1 MIRLFE
7 GFTVFL
13 LAWFKRMNES
23 VLIQIE
29 QRNAERIESKV
40 EAMSKFGKLAR
51 IGTGTH
57 QLSNEHPITLELALQ
72 VK

>member
-7 GFTVFL
+7 GFTVFV
-13 LAWFKRMNES
+13 LAFEPYW
-23 VLIQIE
+23 LIQIE